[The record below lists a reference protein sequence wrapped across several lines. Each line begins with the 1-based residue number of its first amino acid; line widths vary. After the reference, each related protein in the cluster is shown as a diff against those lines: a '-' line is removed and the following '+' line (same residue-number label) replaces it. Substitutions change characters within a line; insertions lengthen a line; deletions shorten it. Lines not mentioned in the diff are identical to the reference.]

1 MTGRAQLLRR
11 LAGKAF
17 LYLVLLL
24 GALVLVLPFLWMV
37 STSLKSANDVFKIP
51 PQWIPAPAQWRNYPD
66 ALQKGNMPLY
76 FLNSILVSGVTV
88 LIRLFICAMAG
99 YGLAKF
105 EFQGRSVIFG
115 FILSTLMIPFEII
128 IVPLYLTAKAL
139 GWLNT
144 YQGLIIPLSV
154 SAFGVFIMR
163 QHLLSIPDDL
173 MNSAR
178 IDGASE
184 FRIFIE
190 LVMPLSSAALIAL
203 GIFTFIESWDNLL
216 WPLVVV
222 SKDSMRTIALGLAS
236 FENAYM
242 TNYGHLMA
250 VAFIATAP
258 IIIAYAIFQRFFIEG
273 IAMTGF
279 K

>member
-1 MTGRAQLLRR
+1 MRP
-11 LAGKAF
+11 KARIF
-17 LYLVLLL
+17 QKGGWKVVLYVVLIF
-24 GALVLVLPFLWMV
+24 GALVLLLPFLWML
-37 STSLKSANDVFKIP
+37 STSLKSANDVFQVP
-51 PQWIPAPAQWRNYPD
+51 LRWIPARPQWNNYPD
-66 ALQKGNMPLY
+66 ALKKGSMVLY
-76 FLNSILVSGVTV
+76 FFNSIVVSGATV
-88 LIRLFICAMAG
+88 LIRLFICALAG
-99 YGLAKF
+99 WGLAKF
-105 EFQGRSVIFG
+105 EFRGRSIIFG
-115 FILSTLMIPFEII
+115 FILSTLMVPFEII

-139 GWLNT
+139 GWLNS
-144 YQGLIIPLSV
+144 YQGLIVPLSV

-163 QHLLSIPDDL
+163 QHLLSIPDEL
-173 MNSAR
+173 ISSAR

-184 FRIFIE
+184 FRIFSE
-190 LVMPLSSAALIAL
+190 LAVPLSSAALIAL

-242 TNYGHLMA
+242 TNYGQLMA
-250 VAFIATAP
+250 IAVIATVP
-258 IIIAYAIFQRFFIEG
+258 IVLAYAAFQRYFIEG

>member
-1 MTGRAQLLRR
+1 MKVRMPVVRKWTGRVV
-11 LAGKAF
+11 
-17 LYLVLLL
+17 LYLVLLF
-24 GALVLVLPFLWMV
+24 GALVLILPFLWMV
-37 STSLKSANDVFKIP
+37 STSLKTANDVFKIP
-51 PQWIPAPAQWRNYPD
+51 LQWVPVPAQWRNYPD

-76 FLNSILVSGVTV
+76 FLNSILVSGSTV
-88 LIRLFICAMAG
+88 FIRLFVCAMAG

-105 EFQGRSVIFG
+105 EFRGRSLIFG

-163 QHLLSIPDDL
+163 QHLLSVPEDL

-190 LVMPLSSAALIAL
+190 LAMPLSSAALIAL

-250 VAFIATAP
+250 VAFIATVP
-258 IIIAYAIFQRFFIEG
+258 IIIVYAIFQRFFIEG